1 MEEKITTIAKEARKE
16 ISLASTS
23 ESLEKVRIK
32 YLGRRAFLNK
42 SLKEIGQLPINQR
55 GQIGKKINQAKKE
68 LLQALKKKQKE
79 LTTTTDQ
86 LPTTKVT
93 SSEKTLLKQGHLHPL
108 TQTENEI
115 NQLFRSIGFSMYEG
129 PEIETDE
136 YCFQRLNVP
145 LNHPARDLQDSI
157 YIKEPNV
164 LLSTQASSTEA
175 RLLEK
180 EKPPFK
186 IAFPGHVYRN
196 EKVNK
201 SNHFIFHHYQ
211 GVAVNKNIT
220 LKDLIGVFNLLFKHL
235 YGEKVKVRYR
245 CKYYPEVEPGLGL
258 DLQCFTC
265 KGRGCFLCKGAGWME
280 MGGAGIIHPL
290 VLKKAGID
298 PKKWRGFAFGLGL
311 DRWAMAKYQI
321 DDIRTLTGGNL
332 AYIPYLK

>member
-1 MEEKITTIAKEARKE
+1 MEEKIAAIAKEAQKE
-16 ISLASTS
+16 ISSASTP
-23 ESLEKVRIK
+23 EDLEKVRVR
-32 YLGRRAFLNK
+32 YLGRRAFLNQ
-42 SLKEIGQLPINQR
+42 SLKEIGQLPTSRR
-55 GQIGKKINQAKKE
+55 GRVGKKINQTKRKLLEVFNARKKE
-68 LLQALKKKQKE
+68 LV
-79 LTTTTDQ
+79 LTTKRPSTAKAG
-86 LPTTKVT
+86 L
-93 SSEKTLLKQGHLHPL
+93 EKTLPKQGHLHPL

-115 NQLFRSIGFSMYEG
+115 NQLFRSMGFSMYEG

-145 LNHPARDLQDSI
+145 KDHSARDLQDSI
-157 YIKEPNV
+157 YIEEPNI

-186 IAFPGHVYRN
+186 VAFPERVYRN

-211 GVAVNKNIT
+211 GVVVDKDTN
-220 LKDLIGVFNLLFKHL
+220 LKELIGVFNLLFKRL
-235 YGEKVKVRYR
+235 YGPKVRMRYR

-265 KGRGCFLCKGAGWME
+265 QGKGCPLCKGSGWME